1 MDTAKDKLIRLLQ
14 ELLNPGA
21 EIEDDDTLEDLG
33 ADSLDIVEV
42 GLAIEDDF
50 AFEMTPDDM
59 AKHVETTTVGQIAA
73 WLEEKGVK

>member
-1 MDTAKDKLIRLLQ
+1 MDATKDKLIRLLQ

-21 EIEDDDTLEDLG
+21 EIGDDDTLEDLG

-50 AFEMTPDDM
+50 DFKMTDDDM
-59 AKHVETTTVGQIAA
+59 AKHVETTTVAQIAA